1 MGGYP
6 VETMGETAPKTAVVV
21 VDVQNDFADP
31 EGSLYVRGAREVV
44 KAVNRLVEEAGA
56 RGWPVFYTQD
66 WHPETTPHF
75 AKDGGIWPVHCV
87 GGSRGADFHPD
98 LVVSGVSVRKG
109 GAGEDGYSGFT
120 MRDLVEGADRPTAL
134 HSLLQEENIARVV
147 VVGLALDYCVKDTA
161 LDAVRLGY
169 QVDLPLDATAAVN
182 LSPDDGERA
191 VGQLEAAG
199 VLVTR

>member
-1 MGGYP
+1 MNQFP
-6 VETMGETAPKTAVVV
+6 PETALVV

-31 EGSLYVRGAREVV
+31 EGSLYVRGAGQVV
-44 KAVNRLVEEAGA
+44 EAVNRLVEGA
-56 RGWPVFYTQD
+56 QEKGWPVFYTQD

-98 LVVSGVSVRKG
+98 LVVEGVSVKKG

-120 MRDLVEGADRPTAL
+120 MRDLVEGKDRPTAL
-134 HSLLQEENIARVV
+134 HSLLQDGNIAKVV

-169 QVDLPLDATAAVN
+169 EVEVPLDATAAVN
-182 LSPDDGERA
+182 LSPDDGDKSIA
-191 VGQLEAAG
+191 ALQTAG
-199 VLVTR
+199 VSIT